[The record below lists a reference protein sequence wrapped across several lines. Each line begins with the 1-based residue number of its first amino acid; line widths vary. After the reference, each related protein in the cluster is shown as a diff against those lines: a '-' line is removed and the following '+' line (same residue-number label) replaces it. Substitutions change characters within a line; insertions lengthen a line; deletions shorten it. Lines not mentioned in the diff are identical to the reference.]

1 MAVRW
6 RRDGRKAYARHV
18 HMGTGTGTGLNRPLW
33 GLCHT
38 GCMRPHERRTRPPGF
53 FGGPVASKAKG
64 LFGDDMF
71 DITPAV
77 GGKAKESAKPVRL
90 ILNPFWL
97 IGVAEIPAA

>member
-1 MAVRW
+1 
-6 RRDGRKAYARHV
+6 
-18 HMGTGTGTGLNRPLW
+18 
-33 GLCHT
+33 
-38 GCMRPHERRTRPPGF
+38 
-53 FGGPVASKAKG
+53 
-64 LFGDDMF
+64 MF